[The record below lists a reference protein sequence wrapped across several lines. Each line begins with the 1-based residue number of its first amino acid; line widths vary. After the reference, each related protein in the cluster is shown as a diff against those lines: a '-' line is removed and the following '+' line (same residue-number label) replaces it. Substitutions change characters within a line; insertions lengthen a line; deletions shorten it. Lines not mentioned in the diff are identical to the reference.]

1 MAEQVRRLMTSLR
14 GLHEGP
20 EFAPLIRHVAMKWL
34 DASAQRSSYTTSRE
48 LPFRWFPAIR
58 ETDAGFEVDQEDD
71 SRIEDMELL
80 LAFLKEAA
88 ALADPEWVLT
98 MGIRLGITG
107 PSGDLGSSIEGTAQL
122 VRPLR
127 AI

>member
-1 MAEQVRRLMTSLR
+1 MTSLR

-34 DASAQRSSYTTSRE
+34 DASAPAFQLYDLQRAALQVVPSDRE
-48 LPFRWFPAIR
+48 GRI
-58 ETDAGFEVDQEDD
+58 AGFEVDQEDD
-71 SRIEDMELL
+71 SRIEEMELL